1 MNTDKEGVLTPISL
15 QGMTHPM
22 TREQLAGAYHTLT
35 VPQKQIVQLLSV
47 AYKPAFPGQIVQC
60 LNALK
65 IHDDHYRR
73 FTQKTLIPLLDDVVA
88 KDLLTLDSSVAF
100 HGRQQGR
107 RYYCNRDFVELASR
121 LAVEEGRFEAFV
133 DAIEK
138 NIPIT
143 SNWDNRRIF
152 ASRDALIREVRIG
165 IYRGDMAF
173 IERQFADLRHN
184 NHPEDLS
191 ISPEQIYR
199 MVFDNPFDPRWFS
212 RLPAELFERTLC
224 AILEERVVH
233 LEAAEEPFASLNSYR
248 VEHQPV
254 DTERVAAALAAQ
266 WLLRGDLAAA
276 RPLIEAGD
284 SVTLTALAGWWHF
297 LDGDTEQALGIY
309 RTALKRL
316 RKQAHKRRCFF
327 ESVDG
332 LFFILALMGTEDACL
347 IREAVEYMQMVET
360 PRLSSIYR
368 FLTWAADIQLGDMS
382 RLDAPEIAQF
392 DLNEE
397 HPLTAFFQAMALFWM
412 DRARLRQA
420 DTEHLEQWHL
430 RAEQCGFS
438 WLAAEM
444 AELLSRLLPNRTRF
458 GEQAAAFR
466 NKHGIGHSLV
476 DLLQP
481 KAPWERTLKAL
492 TDINRLYQGDDHR
505 QTQHRLAW
513 LIAAD
518 DDCHTGYALE
528 AREQRLSRSG
538 GWNKG
543 RVLSLKR
550 LAEKASEMP
559 YLTEQDLKMTTHI
572 RQEAE
577 TRRLYLEPAAWLT
590 LVGHPL
596 AFWADRPDVRIE
608 LVEGSPELRID
619 KSEGERIGIRFSP
632 KLYAAQSVALI
643 QESPT
648 RLRVIGISD
657 AHRYLHNILGS
668 QGITVPGA
676 AKSQLLS
683 SVGAVSSLVTVHS
696 GVGGEFGAVEQ
707 INVDERP
714 YIHLFPRRD
723 GLQVEILVC
732 PFYPPGPYYT
742 PGAGGQTVIAEIH
755 GKRMQAQRDLGQ
767 EKKRASA
774 VIEACSALNEHEM
787 PDGSWELYDPE
798 ACLELLLE
806 LQALDDQVV
815 VEWPKGKKF
824 EIAGEAEA
832 EQFRLRISREHDWFD
847 IEGSLQVKDDL
858 ILDMR
863 RLLALM
869 EQAKGRFVQLDDGRF
884 LALTHAFRKSMSDL
898 RAYSEAHG
906 KGLRIHPQA
915 APALDELTGEV
926 GELIADKAWQEQKRR
941 LQDAQQLQPELPS
954 TLQAELRDYQKD
966 GFEWLARLAHW
977 GVGACLADDMGLG
990 KTLQALAL
998 LLTRAPDGPTL
1009 VVAPTSVC
1017 TNWISEVDRFAPT
1030 LNVIAFG
1037 GGNRQKVLDNLKPFD
1052 LLVCSYGLLQQTRVA
1067 EMLAGVHWNMTVLD
1081 EAQAIKNKNTRR
1093 SQAAMALQSDFKLI
1107 TTGTPIENHL
1117 GELWNLFRFINPGLL
1132 GSEKHFHEN
1141 FAGPIERSN
1150 DIAVRQQLKRLVQ
1163 PFILRRTKAQV
1174 LEELPP
1180 RTEIVLHV
1188 ELSEEERRLYES
1200 LRQNAVQYLA
1210 GIEGPGS
1217 GKHLRILA
1225 ELMKLRRACC
1235 NPALVM
1241 RDTTIPSSK
1250 LSVFGDV
1257 LEELLDNKHKAL
1269 VFSQFVD
1276 HLQLIR
1282 NQLDRKGIR
1291 YQYLDGQTPARE
1303 RKKRIDAFQAGDGDL
1318 FLISLKA
1325 GGVGLNLT
1333 AADYVIH
1340 MDPWWNPATEDQASD
1355 RAHRIGQQRPVTIYR
1370 LVCKQTIEEK
1380 ILALHQH
1387 KRDLA
1392 DSLLEGTDMA
1402 GKMSADDLLQLISEP
1417 T

>member
-1 MNTDKEGVLTPISL
+1 MA
-15 QGMTHPM
+15 HPK
-22 TREQLAGAYHTLT
+22 TRTQHREQLARTYHTLT
-35 VPQKQIVQLLSV
+35 ALQKQIVQLLSV
-47 AYKPAFPGQIVQC
+47 VYKPAFPGEIVQC
-60 LNALK
+60 LSALK
-65 IHDDHYRR
+65 IHDDHNRR
-73 FTQKTLIPLLDDVVA
+73 FTQKTLVPLLEDVVD
-88 KDLLTLDSSVAF
+88 KGLLAVESLVPF
-100 HGRQQGR
+100 YGRQQGL
-107 RYYCNRDFVELASR
+107 RYYCDRHFVELATR
-121 LAVEEGRFEAFV
+121 LAVEDGQFEAFV
-133 DAIEK
+133 AAIEK
-138 NIPIT
+138 TIPIT
-143 SNWDNRRIF
+143 ANWDNRRIF
-152 ASRDALIREVRIG
+152 ATRDTLIREVRIG
-165 IYRGDMAF
+165 IYRRDMAV
-173 IERQFADLRHN
+173 IERQFDDLRHH
-184 NHPEDLS
+184 NHPEDFS

-199 MVFDNPFDPRWFS
+199 TVFDNPFDPSWFS
-212 RLPAELFERTLC
+212 GLPAELFEQTLS
-224 AILEERVVH
+224 AILEESLIQ
-233 LEAAEEPFASLNSYR
+233 LEPAMEPFESLQSYSA
-248 VEHQPV
+248 EHKPI
-254 DTERVAAALAAQ
+254 DAERVNAALAAQ
-266 WLLRGDLAAA
+266 WLLRGDLSAA
-276 RPLIEAGD
+276 RPLIESGD
-284 SVTLTALAGWWHF
+284 SMKLSALAGWWHF
-297 LDGDTEQALGIY
+297 LNGDTEQALALY
-309 RTALKRL
+309 RTALKQL

-332 LFFILALMGTEDACL
+332 LFFILALMSTEDACL
-347 IREAVEYMQMVET
+347 IREAIEYMQMVEA
-360 PRLSSIYR
+360 PWLASIYR
-368 FLTWAADIQLGDMS
+368 FLTWAAKIQLGDVS
-382 RLDAPEIAQF
+382 RLDAPEIARF
-392 DLNEE
+392 DPDEE
-397 HPLTAFFQAMALFWM
+397 HPLTVFFQVMALFWM
-412 DRARLRQA
+412 DRDRLRQA
-420 DTEHLEQWHL
+420 NTGYLEQWRL

-444 AELLSRLLPNRTRF
+444 AELLSRLLPNRSQF
-458 GEQAAAFR
+458 VEQAVAFR
-466 NKHGIGHSLV
+466 DKYGIGCSLA
-476 DLLQP
+476 DLSQP

-492 TDINRLYQGDDHR
+492 TDVNCLYRSDHHEAE
-505 QTQHRLAW
+505 HRLAW
-513 LIAAD
+513 LMAAD
-518 DDCHTGYALE
+518 DDYHIGYVLE

-538 GWNKG
+538 SWNKG
-543 RVLSLKR
+543 RALSLKR

-559 YLTEQDLKMTTHI
+559 YLTAQDLKMTTHI

-577 TRRLYLEPAAWLT
+577 TRRLYLEPPAWLT
-590 LVGHPL
+590 LIGHPL
-596 AFWADRPDVRIE
+596 VFWADRPDVRVE
-608 LVEGSPELRID
+608 LVEGNPELRID
-619 KSEGERIGIRFSP
+619 KSQGERIGIRFSP
-632 KLYAAQSVALI
+632 KLYDSQSVALI

-648 RLRVIGISD
+648 RLRVIGITE
-657 AHRYLHNILGS
+657 AHRYLHSILGR
-668 QGITVPGA
+668 QGITVPGS
-676 AKSQLLS
+676 AKSQLLT

-707 INVDERP
+707 VKVDERP
-714 YIHLFPRRD
+714 YIHLSPRGD
-723 GLQVEILVC
+723 GLRIEILVC

-742 PGAGGQTVIAEIH
+742 PGAGGQTVISEIH
-755 GKRMQAQRDLGQ
+755 GKRMAAQRDLAQ
-767 EKKRASA
+767 EKKRADA
-774 VIEACSALNEHEM
+774 VIDACSILNEHETA
-787 PDGSWELYDPE
+787 DGSWELDEPE
-798 ACLELLLE
+798 VCLELLLE
-806 LQALDDQVV
+806 LQALGDEAVV

-824 EIAGEAEA
+824 EVTGEATP
-832 EQFRLRISREHDWFD
+832 EQLRLRINREHDWFD
-847 IEGSLQVKDDL
+847 IDGSLQVKDDL
-858 ILDMR
+858 VLEMR

-869 EQAKGRFVQLDDGRF
+869 DHAKGRFVQLDDGRF
-884 LALTHAFRKSMSDL
+884 LALTHAFRKSMGDL
-898 RAYSEAHG
+898 RAYTEAHG
-906 KGLRIHPQA
+906 NGLRIHPLA

-941 LQDAQQLQPELPS
+941 LHDAQQLQPELPS

-1017 TNWISEVDRFAPT
+1017 TNWISEVARFAPT
-1030 LNVIAFG
+1030 LHVIAFG
-1037 GGNRQKVLDNLKPFD
+1037 GGDRQKILDNLKPFD
-1052 LLVCSYGLLQQTRVA
+1052 LMVCSYGLLQQTRAA
-1067 EMLAGVHWNMTVLD
+1067 EMLAGVHWNMIILD

-1093 SQAAMALQSDFKLI
+1093 SQAAMALQGDFKLI

-1132 GSEKHFHEN
+1132 GSEKHFHDN

-1150 DIAVRQQLKRLVQ
+1150 DVVVRRQLKRLVQ

-1250 LSVFGDV
+1250 LAVFGDV

-1282 NQLDRKGIR
+1282 NQLERKGIR
-1291 YQYLDGQTPARE
+1291 YQYLDGKTPAKE
-1303 RKKRIDAFQAGDGDL
+1303 RKRRIDAFQAGDGDL

>member
-1 MNTDKEGVLTPISL
+1 MA
-15 QGMTHPM
+15 HPK
-22 TREQLAGAYHTLT
+22 TRTQHREQLARAYRMLT
-35 VPQKQIVQLLSV
+35 ALQKQIVQLLSV
-47 AYKPAFPGQIVQC
+47 VYKPAFPGEIVQC

-65 IHDDHYRR
+65 VHDDHNRR
-73 FTQKTLIPLLDDVVA
+73 FTQKTLIPLLEDVVS
-88 KDLLTLDSSVAF
+88 KDLLAVASVVPF
-100 HGRQQGR
+100 YGRQQGN
-107 RYYCNRDFVELASR
+107 RYYCNRHFVELATR
-121 LAVEEGRFEAFV
+121 LAVEEGHFEAFV
-133 DAIEK
+133 DTIEK
-138 NIPIT
+138 TIPIT
-143 SNWDNRRIF
+143 TTWDDRRIF
-152 ASRDALIREVRIG
+152 ATRDALIREVRIG
-165 IYRGDMAF
+165 IYRRDMAF
-173 IERQFADLRHN
+173 IDRQFDDLRHN

-191 ISPEQIYR
+191 ISPERIYR
-199 MVFDNPFDPRWFS
+199 MVFDNPFDPSWFS
-212 RLPAELFERTLC
+212 GLPAELFEQTLS
-224 AILEERVVH
+224 AILEESLVQ
-233 LEAAEEPFASLNSYR
+233 LEPAMEPFKSLNSYR
-248 VEHQPV
+248 VEHKPV
-254 DTERVAAALAAQ
+254 DVERVNAALALQ
-266 WLLRGDLAAA
+266 WLLKGNLAAA
-276 RPLIEAGD
+276 RPLIESGD
-284 SVTLTALAGWWHF
+284 SVKLTALAGWWRF
-297 LDGDTEQALGIY
+297 LSGDTEQALAVY

-316 RKQAHKRRCFF
+316 RKQVHKRRCFF

-332 LFFILALMGTEDACL
+332 LFFILALMSTEDALL
-347 IREAVEYMQMVET
+347 IREAIEYMQMVEA
-360 PRLSSIYR
+360 PWLASIYR
-368 FLTWAADIQLGDMS
+368 FLTWAAEIQLGDVS
-382 RLDAPEIAQF
+382 RLDASEIAHF
-392 DLNEE
+392 DPDEE
-397 HPLTAFFQAMALFWM
+397 HPLTVFFQAMVLFWM
-412 DRARLRQA
+412 DRDRLRQG
-420 DTEHLEQWHL
+420 DTGHLEQWRLH
-430 RAEQCGFS
+430 AEQCGFS

-444 AELLSRLLPNRTRF
+444 GELLNRLLPNRARL

-466 NKHGIGHSLV
+466 EQHGLRHSLV

-492 TDINRLYQGDDHR
+492 TDVDRLYQTDHHEAK
-505 QTQHRLAW
+505 HRLAW
-513 LIAAD
+513 LLTAD
-518 DDCHTGYALE
+518 DDSHTGYVLE
-528 AREQRLSRSG
+528 AREQRMSHSG
-538 GWNKG
+538 SWNKG
-543 RVLSLKR
+543 RALSLKR

-577 TRRLYLEPAAWLT
+577 TRRFYLEPAAWLT

-596 AFWADRPDVRIE
+596 VVWADRPDVRVE
-608 LVEGSPELRID
+608 LVEGNPELRID
-619 KSEGERIGIRFSP
+619 KSKGERIGIRFSP
-632 KLYAAQSVALI
+632 KLYEAQSVALI

-648 RLRVIGISD
+648 RLRVIGITD
-657 AHRYLHNILGS
+657 AHRYLHSILGS
-668 QGITVPGA
+668 QGITVPGS

-707 INVDERP
+707 VNVDDRP
-714 YIHLFPRRD
+714 YIHLSPRSD
-723 GLQVEILVC
+723 GLRVEILVC
-732 PFYPPGPYYT
+732 PFYPPGPYYS
-742 PGAGGQTVIAEIH
+742 PGAGGQAVIAEIQ
-755 GKRMQAQRDLGQ
+755 GKRMQAQRDLEQ
-767 EKKRASA
+767 EKKRADA
-774 VIEACSALNEHEM
+774 VIEACPILNEHETV
-787 PDGSWELYDPE
+787 DGSWELDDPE

-806 LQALDDQVV
+806 LQALGDQVV

-824 EIAGEAEA
+824 EVTGEATPG
-832 EQFRLRISREHDWFD
+832 QFRLRITRDHDWFD
-847 IEGSLQVKDDL
+847 IDGSLQVKDDL
-858 ILDMR
+858 VLDMR

-869 EQAKGRFVQLDDGRF
+869 DHAKGRFVQLDDGRF
-884 LALTHAFRKSMSDL
+884 LALTHAFRKSMGDL
-898 RAYSEAHG
+898 RAYSETHG
-906 KGLRIHPQA
+906 QGLRIHPLA
-915 APALDELTGEV
+915 APALDDLTGEV
-926 GELIADKAWQEQKRR
+926 GELIADKAWEEQKER
-941 LQDAQQLQPELPS
+941 LHDAQALQPELPS

-998 LLTRAPDGPTL
+998 LLTRAPDGATL

-1037 GGNRQKVLDNLKPFD
+1037 GGDRQKILDNLKPFD
-1052 LLVCSYGLLQQTRVA
+1052 LMVCSYGLLQQTRVA
-1067 EMLAGVHWNMTVLD
+1067 EMLAGVHWNMIILD

-1093 SQAAMALQSDFKLI
+1093 SQAAMALQGDFKLI

-1132 GSEKHFHEN
+1132 GSEKQFHEK

-1150 DIAVRQQLKRLVQ
+1150 DVAVRRQLKRLVQ
-1163 PFILRRTKAQV
+1163 PFILRRTKTQV
-1174 LEELPP
+1174 LDELPP

-1200 LRQNAVQYLA
+1200 LRQNAVQHLA

-1250 LSVFGDV
+1250 LAVFGDV

-1282 NQLDRKGIR
+1282 NQLERKGIR
-1291 YQYLDGQTPARE
+1291 YQYLDGKTPAKE

-1380 ILALHQH
+1380 ILDLHQH

-1402 GKMSADDLLQLISEP
+1402 GKMSADDLLRLISEP